1 MKYIL
6 LKLDDDKA
14 DKFLAKYADKFT
26 LGVWEV
32 SSKCHCSKTQQAKA
46 DNWEWDYDLARPACV
61 ECGGVHQTVTTL
73 AERLQMAFQGRNLI
87 SRYRTRKARR

>member
-1 MKYIL
+1 MKYVL

-14 DKFLAKYADKFT
+14 EKFLEKYANKFC

-32 SSKCHCSKTQQAKA
+32 AVKCHCSKAQQASKE
-46 DNWEWDYDLARPACV
+46 NWEWDYELLRPVCIT
-61 ECGGVHQTVTTL
+61 CGGVHTTVTTL

-87 SRYRTRKARR
+87 SRYRTGKTRR